1 MKIPLHRLLAV
12 AVIVDAAALVCSG
25 LLRNAKHG
33 AAAIA
38 GDVTW
43 FVFLVGLFA
52 VIALALATIGIAAR
66 RRRRHASH

>member
-1 MKIPLHRLLAV
+1 MKIPLHRLLAIAV
-12 AVIVDAAALVCSG
+12 AVDAAALVCSG

-33 AAAIA
+33 AAATA

-43 FVFLVGLFA
+43 LVFLAGLLA
-52 VIALALATIGIAAR
+52 VIALALATLGTAAR